1 VPDITSREIGR
12 FEETLRMVEH
22 RARNDRQIMVLLDN
36 RMSRLEMDIQ
46 TLRVRLYTTISVVA
60 GLGSLLA
67 WVVRVSGTN
76 G

>member
-36 RMSRLEMDIQ
+36 KVSRLEMDIQ

-67 WVVRVSGTN
+67 WAIKTF
-76 G
+76 

>member
-1 VPDITSREIGR
+1 MVTNREIGQ
-12 FEETLRMVEH
+12 FEQIIRTLDH
-22 RARNDRQIMVLLDN
+22 RARNDRQIVVLLGEKVA
-36 RMSRLEMDIQ
+36 RLEMEIQ